1 MTGACEV
8 IALIQAR
15 GGSKGVAGKNIR
27 DLGGHPLLAWSVA
40 ASNMAQSIE
49 RTILSTDSEE
59 IAAIGSKYGAEV
71 PFMRPAEFS
80 SDTATDYPVIRH
92 AIEWLR
98 DEKEFVPEFVVQI
111 RPTTPLRDPALID
124 MAVARLKAA
133 PDATGLRSVFKMPE
147 SAWKNFEM
155 QDGYL
160 MPLGVGPGADTE
172 AANNPRQGFAATYTG
187 QGYVDVVRS
196 SVILEQNVTYGDRV
210 IGFETPDCGE
220 VDVEADFR
228 KLEFF
233 KEDFGGA
240 VFEYL
245 QENYS

>member
-1 MTGACEV
+1 MPGPAQV
-8 IALIQAR
+8 IGLIQAR
-15 GGSKGVAGKNIR
+15 GGSKGIVGKNIR
-27 DLGGHPLLAWSVA
+27 DLGGYPLLAWSVV
-40 ASNMAQSIE
+40 ASEMAQSIE

-59 IAAIGSKYGAEV
+59 IAAIGRKYGAEA
-71 PFMRPAEFS
+71 PFMRPTEFA
-80 SDTATDYPVIRH
+80 SDAATDYPVIRH

-98 DEKEFVPEFVVQI
+98 DEEGFLPEYVVQI

-124 MAVARLKAA
+124 VAVAKLKAA
-133 PDATGLRSVFKMPE
+133 PDATGLRSVFKMSE

-160 MPLGVGPGADTE
+160 APLGMGPGADTE
-172 AANNPRQGFAATYTG
+172 AANNPRQAFASTYTG

-196 SVILEQNVTYGDRV
+196 SVILKQNATYGDRV

-220 VDVEADFR
+220 IDIEADFR
-228 KLEFF
+228 KLEYF
-233 KEDFGGA
+233 KKDFGNT

-245 QENYS
+245 QANYS